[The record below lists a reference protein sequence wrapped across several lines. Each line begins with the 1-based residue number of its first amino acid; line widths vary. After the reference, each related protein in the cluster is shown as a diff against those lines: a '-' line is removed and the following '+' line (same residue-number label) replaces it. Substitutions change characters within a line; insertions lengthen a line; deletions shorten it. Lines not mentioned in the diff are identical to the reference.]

1 MNKYIE
7 TQTQLL
13 IEDVNEAIETFFSR
27 DPLTEKLIPVF
38 KENFQMAM
46 DDHVPYTLEQLEGK
60 GFTDEQKWQHIEAET
75 PIWGI
80 DSQDAFD
87 SGFINDADVDGFIER
102 YGIPQSFLNEHGD
115 FYAIDHVTITYYDA
129 LLRDLLKDRP
139 TRVEQSKMKELASSV
154 EENTVIEW

>member
-1 MNKYIE
+1 MNQYIE

-60 GFTDEQKWQHIEAET
+60 GLTDEQKWQHIEAET

-87 SGFINDADVDGFIER
+87 SGFINDADVDNFIQR
-102 YGIPQSFLNEHGD
+102 YGIPESFLKEHGD

-129 LLRDLLKDRP
+129 LIRDLLKER
-139 TRVEQSKMKELASSV
+139 QSGITNTGLKELASTV
-154 EENTVIEW
+154 ENNTEIQW